1 MDSGAVSWLMLG
13 SLRIPLFT
21 EATNARAIVAVSI
34 LHPGPR
40 RMSAISDAPQPTD
53 AVAELLITSPDRRI
67 AVGTPYLY
75 PNHTIGN

>member
-1 MDSGAVSWLMLG
+1 MLG

-53 AVAELLITSPDRRI
+53 AVAEALDYFAGSPNRRRK
-67 AVGTPYLY
+67 P
-75 PNHTIGN
+75 